1 MPRLDRQVLRPNQ
14 ELMFVLPLLV
24 TATMMAGPPQEAHT
38 PSTAVVQVE
47 MPETS
52 ADTTADPDDPPGDLP
67 VSVDRIRRKL
77 SQPPAIK
84 LTTQSTVF
92 RIEVLGRKLTIEDI
106 LGPDYL
112 KGPVPAPAGGM
123 THQEFL
129 DLVTPKDVQGY
140 AAFSNKEAVTVA
152 ATSLAVWALQKA
164 IHKFEDAKAERE
176 REAARKEVQDALA
189 ELEKARIKA
198 GLPPK

>member
-1 MPRLDRQVLRPNQ
+1 MRVVLNMKTPMIFF
-14 ELMFVLPLLV
+14 LSLLL
-24 TATMMAGPPQEAHT
+24 A
-38 PSTAVVQVE
+38 
-47 MPETS
+47 TS
-52 ADTTADPDDPPGDLP
+52 AAATPRQSAPPATPPSPAQPSPQKPPEADGTSEPTGELP
-67 VSVDRIRRKL
+67 VSLDHIREAL
-77 SQPPAIK
+77 SRPPAIS
-84 LTTQSTVF
+84 LEDNPAVF
-92 RIEVLGRKLTIEDI
+92 RVEVVGRKLTIEDI

-112 KGPVPAPAGGM
+112 KGPVPAVAGGM

-140 AAFSNKEAVTVA
+140 AAFSNGQALTVA
-152 ATSLAVWALQKA
+152 ATSFALQWGLLKA
-164 IHKFEDAKAERE
+164 IHKFQEAKADRD